1 MGRLKD
7 KLYTSVE
14 QEQQPEYC
22 EQPPQEEYEP
32 TEEEVAEYYQ
42 QQLEERQQQQ
52 QQQYIAEEVQRKED
66 AQKSPLAILD
76 EIKLNPSPKGTLP
89 VLIGGRP
96 IDLHIL
102 EDYIVKISPHALKT
116 ILRYHNARTIEEIK
130 NYSRGP
136 ILKIKSGFWFLII
149 GLIAICVLGV
159 VVLMFAPQ
167 LTAMFK
173 NFAP

>member
-7 KLYTSVE
+7 KTRATQYTTPE
-14 QEQQPEYC
+14 PEPEPEIQQESEY
-22 EQPPQEEYEP
+22 QP
-32 TEEEVAEYYQ
+32 TEEELQEYYYQ
-42 QQLEERQQQQ
+42 QQAQQAWQAQQEEQERTRQ
-52 QQQYIAEEVQRKED
+52 ED
-66 AQKSPLAILD
+66 ASRAPLEILD
-76 EIKLNPSPKGTLP
+76 EIRKNPSPKGTLP

-130 NYSRGP
+130 NYSTGP
-136 ILKIKSGFWFLII
+136 QFKKGNWGFWLLVI
-149 GLIAICVLGV
+149 GLIGICVVGL

-173 NFAP
+173 NFSP